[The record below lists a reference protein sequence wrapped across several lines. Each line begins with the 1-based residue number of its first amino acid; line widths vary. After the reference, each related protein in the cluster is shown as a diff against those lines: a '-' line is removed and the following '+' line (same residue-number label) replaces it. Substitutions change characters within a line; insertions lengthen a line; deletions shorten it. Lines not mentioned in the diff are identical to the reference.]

1 MMFPGLNFLSIV
13 LAIGVSIM
21 KLIMLRRKDGSRRV
35 TLSTSRESRVE
46 QSHKDAVNINSIIK
60 RFNKTGY
67 LPDPVLTGVYG
78 DFSGSLDFHQS
89 QDKIIQAKDAF
100 MALPSDI
107 REFFDNDPG
116 ALLEFVHDDSNRE
129 AAEEMGLIPTPDKPK
144 DSNPPAAPPVPPAVA
159 PPEGVSSE
167 TPPVAAP
174 STPLTPPAKLAE
186 PAKVEA
192 RAKPA

>member
-1 MMFPGLNFLSIV
+1 
-13 LAIGVSIM
+13 M
-21 KLIMLRRKDGSRRV
+21 KLITLKRKNGSRRV
-35 TLSTSRESRVE
+35 SLSTSKVSKVE

-116 ALLEFVHDDSNRE
+116 ALLEFVHDDTNRE
-129 AAEEMGLIPTPDKPK
+129 AAEEMGLIPTPEKPK
-144 DSNPPAAPPVPPAVA
+144 DAVPPAAPPVPPTVA
-159 PPEGVSSE
+159 RPEGVSSE
-167 TPPVAAP
+167 TPPVP
-174 STPLTPPAKLAE
+174 PLPTPLTPPPKPAE
-186 PAKVEA
+186 TTKVEA
-192 RAKPA
+192 PAKPA